1 MHSFAWGPALIVLIV
16 VTSTDL
22 RNRRFLNRLLL
33 LFRLAGSRFPVE
45 LWRARHSLVEGLRGQ
60 DVQHDVSPTVFG

>member
-16 VTSTDL
+16 VTFTDV

-33 LFRLAGSRFPVE
+33 LFLLAGSRFAVGVMAGTAF
-45 LWRARHSLVEGLRGQ
+45 AR
-60 DVQHDVSPTVFG
+60 